1 MISLKIVLD
10 EWARPEPPADPVPAV
25 LTRNEYVVNSRSSW
39 QLDAMLAAS
48 IARPGPLLIVTG
60 I

>member
-10 EWARPEPPADPVPAV
+10 EWARPEPPADAVPVT
-25 LTRNEYVVNSRSSW
+25 LTRGDFVVSARSSW
-39 QLDAMLAAS
+39 QLDAMLAAR
-48 IARPGPLLIVTG
+48 IQVPGSLLIVTG

>member
-10 EWARPEPPADPVPAV
+10 EWARPEPPADIVPVMLTPAES
-25 LTRNEYVVNSRSSW
+25 LIPARH
-39 QLDAMLAAS
+39 LDAMLTA
-48 IARPGPLLIVTG
+48 IVARPGPLTLVTG